1 MRTAANRTRLKR
13 VYFVKKQRF
22 LWIILALK
30 GKKVYTHTIE
40 AIMEEN
46 MKEITK
52 KTAVVAMA
60 GIMAAGMLTG
70 CGEKKLD
77 GSKTVATVDGTEI
90 PLGVVSLSV
99 REGQMQTEAMY
110 QSFMGSS
117 DFDIWDTE
125 AEEGKTYG
133 EQIVEDSLKDVELM
147 YIMKEKAADYDVEIT
162 DDEEKA
168 IEEAASSFMKA
179 NSDEAIADL
188 AVTED
193 QVKTYLELETY
204 KQKIHAPIIADV
216 DKDVS
221 DEEAQQ
227 SSFEYVSVST
237 ADLSDDEIKQKKEDA
252 QKILDGLKAD
262 PDGDLN
268 EIAKSVDDSYS
279 SLSGTFD
286 ANDTSKDEDS
296 KDEDSDESSTS
307 SSTYPDEVIDVLR
320 TLDDGEVASDI
331 IETDTAYYVV
341 KLDKKDDEEA
351 TETKKESII
360 STREQ
365 NLYTE
370 TTDKWL
376 DDAKIEVEKKVLK
389 TLKVTDNH
397 KYVAP
402 TATPVPTEE
411 AAEVTETPEADA
423 TETPEVTEAADTT
436 ETPETTEAASATAT
450 PEATAAPSYSTDTS
464 LTVKDGDTVNI
475 DYVGK
480 IDGTAFD
487 GGSTDGKGTDLV
499 IGSGT
504 YIDNFEDQL
513 VGAHPGDKV
522 EVTVT
527 FPDDYGVDDLNGKE
541 AVFDVTVNGIYE

>member
-1 MRTAANRTRLKR
+1 
-13 VYFVKKQRF
+13 
-22 LWIILALK
+22 
-30 GKKVYTHTIE
+30 
-40 AIMEEN
+40 
-46 MKEITK
+46 MKEMTK

-77 GSKTVATVDGTEI
+77 GSKTVATVDGTKI

-110 QSFMGSS
+110 RSYMGGS

-125 AEEGKTYG
+125 AEKGKTYG
-133 EQIVEDSLKDVELM
+133 EQAVEESLKDVELM
-147 YIMKEKAADYDVEIT
+147 YIMKAKAADYDVELT
-162 DDEEKA
+162 DEDEKA
-168 IEEAASSFMKA
+168 IAEVAASFMEA
-179 NSDEAIADL
+179 NSEETIADL

-193 QVKTYLELETY
+193 QVKTYLELQTY
-204 KQKIHAPIIADV
+204 KQKIHDPIIADV
-216 DKDVS
+216 DKNVS

-237 ADLSDDEIKQKKEDA
+237 ADLSDDEIKEKKEDA

-262 PDGDLN
+262 PDGDFS

-286 ANDTSKDEDS
+286 ANETSEDEDTD
-296 KDEDSDESSTS
+296 DEDAEDAEDADDGS
-307 SSTYPDEVIDVLR
+307 SSYSGTYPEEVIDVLR

-341 KLDKKDDEEA
+341 KLNKKDDEEA

-365 NLYTE
+365 TLYTD
-370 TTDKWL
+370 TTEKWL
-376 DDAKIEVEKKVLK
+376 DDADIKEEKKVLK

-402 TATPVPTEE
+402 TATPAPTEE
-411 AAEVTETPEADA
+411 AAETEEVTETPEADA

-436 ETPETTEAASATAT
+436 TT
-450 PEATAAPSYSTDTS
+450 PEATEAPSYSTDTS

-487 GGSTDGKGTDLV
+487 GGSTNGQGTDLE
-499 IGSGT
+499 IGSGS
-504 YIDNFEDQL
+504 YIDDFEDQL
-513 VGAHPGDKV
+513 VGAHPGDEV

-527 FPDDYGVDDLNGKE
+527 FPDDYGAADLAGKE

>member
-1 MRTAANRTRLKR
+1 
-13 VYFVKKQRF
+13 
-22 LWIILALK
+22 
-30 GKKVYTHTIE
+30 
-40 AIMEEN
+40 
-46 MKEITK
+46 
-52 KTAVVAMA
+52 
-60 GIMAAGMLTG
+60 
-70 CGEKKLD
+70 
-77 GSKTVATVDGTEI
+77 
-90 PLGVVSLSV
+90 
-99 REGQMQTEAMY
+99 
-110 QSFMGSS
+110 
-117 DFDIWDTE
+117 
-125 AEEGKTYG
+125 
-133 EQIVEDSLKDVELM
+133 M
-147 YIMKEKAADYDVEIT
+147 YIMKAKAADYDVELT
-162 DDEEKA
+162 DEDEKA
-168 IEEAASSFMKA
+168 IAEAAASFMEA
-179 NSDEAIADL
+179 NSEETIADL

-193 QVKTYLELETY
+193 QVKTYLELQTY
-204 KQKIHAPIIADV
+204 KQKIHNPIIADV
-216 DKDVS
+216 DKNVS

-237 ADLSDDEIKQKKEDA
+237 ADLSDDEIKEKKEDA

-262 PDGDLN
+262 PDGDFS

-286 ANDTSKDEDS
+286 ANETSEDEDTDDEDADEDS
-296 KDEDSDESSTS
+296 SSYS
-307 SSTYPDEVIDVLR
+307 GTYPEEVIDVLR

-365 NLYTE
+365 TLYTD
-370 TTDKWL
+370 TTEKWL
-376 DDAKIEVEKKVLK
+376 DDADIKEEKKVLK

-402 TATPVPTEE
+402 TATPAPTEE
-411 AAEVTETPEADA
+411 AAETE
-423 TETPEVTEAADTT
+423 EVTEAADTT
-436 ETPETTEAASATAT
+436 TT
-450 PEATAAPSYSTDTS
+450 PEATEAPSYSTDTS

-487 GGSTDGKGTDLV
+487 GGSTNGQGTDLV
-499 IGSGT
+499 IGSGS
-504 YIDNFEDQL
+504 YIDDFEDQL
-513 VGAHPGDKV
+513 VGAHPGDEV

-527 FPDDYGVDDLNGKE
+527 FPDDYSAADLAGKE

>member
-1 MRTAANRTRLKR
+1 
-13 VYFVKKQRF
+13 
-22 LWIILALK
+22 
-30 GKKVYTHTIE
+30 
-40 AIMEEN
+40 
-46 MKEITK
+46 MKEMTK

-77 GSKTVATVDGTEI
+77 GSKTVATVDGTKI

-110 QSFMGSS
+110 RSYMGGS

-125 AEEGKTYG
+125 AEKGKTYG
-133 EQIVEDSLKDVELM
+133 EQAVEESLKDVELM
-147 YIMKEKAADYDVEIT
+147 YIMKAKAADYDVELT
-162 DDEEKA
+162 DEDEKA
-168 IEEAASSFMKA
+168 IAEAAASFMEA
-179 NSDEAIADL
+179 NSEETIADL

-193 QVKTYLELETY
+193 QVKTYLELQTY
-204 KQKIHAPIIADV
+204 KQKIHDPIVADV
-216 DKDVS
+216 DKNVS

-237 ADLSDDEIKQKKEDA
+237 ADLSDDEIKEKKEDA

-262 PDGDLN
+262 PDGDFS

-286 ANDTSKDEDS
+286 ANETSEDEDTD
-296 KDEDSDESSTS
+296 DEDADDGS
-307 SSTYPDEVIDVLR
+307 SSYSGTYPEEVIDVLR

-341 KLDKKDDEEA
+341 KLSKKDDEEA

-365 NLYTE
+365 TLYTD
-370 TTDKWL
+370 TTEKWL
-376 DDAKIEVEKKVLK
+376 DDADIKEKKKVLK
-389 TLKVTDNH
+389 ILKVTDNH

-402 TATPVPTEE
+402 TATPAPTEE
-411 AAEVTETPEADA
+411 AAETEEVTETPEADA

-436 ETPETTEAASATAT
+436 TT
-450 PEATAAPSYSTDTS
+450 PEATEAPSYSTDTS

-487 GGSTDGKGTDLV
+487 GGSTNGQGTDLE
-499 IGSGT
+499 IGSGS
-504 YIDNFEDQL
+504 YIDDFEDQL
-513 VGAHPGDKV
+513 VGAHPGDEV

-527 FPDDYGVDDLNGKE
+527 FPDDYGAADLAGKE
-541 AVFDVTVNGIYE
+541 AVFDVTENGIYE

>member
-1 MRTAANRTRLKR
+1 
-13 VYFVKKQRF
+13 
-22 LWIILALK
+22 
-30 GKKVYTHTIE
+30 
-40 AIMEEN
+40 
-46 MKEITK
+46 
-52 KTAVVAMA
+52 
-60 GIMAAGMLTG
+60 
-70 CGEKKLD
+70 
-77 GSKTVATVDGTEI
+77 
-90 PLGVVSLSV
+90 
-99 REGQMQTEAMY
+99 
-110 QSFMGSS
+110 
-117 DFDIWDTE
+117 
-125 AEEGKTYG
+125 
-133 EQIVEDSLKDVELM
+133 M
-147 YIMKEKAADYDVEIT
+147 YIMKAKAADYDVELT
-162 DDEEKA
+162 DEDEKA
-168 IEEAASSFMKA
+168 IAEAAASFMEA
-179 NSDEAIADL
+179 NSEETIADL

-193 QVKTYLELETY
+193 QVKTYLELQTY
-204 KQKIHAPIIADV
+204 KQKIHDPIIADV
-216 DKDVS
+216 DKNVS

-237 ADLSDDEIKQKKEDA
+237 ADLSDDEIKEKKEDA

-262 PDGDLN
+262 PDGDFS

-286 ANDTSKDEDS
+286 ANETSEDEDTDDEDADEDS
-296 KDEDSDESSTS
+296 SSYS
-307 SSTYPDEVIDVLR
+307 GTYPEEVIDVLR

-365 NLYTE
+365 TLYTD
-370 TTDKWL
+370 TTEKWL
-376 DDAKIEVEKKVLK
+376 DDADIKEEKKVLK

-402 TATPVPTEE
+402 TATPAPTEE
-411 AAEVTETPEADA
+411 AAETEEV

-436 ETPETTEAASATAT
+436 TTPE
-450 PEATAAPSYSTDTS
+450 APSYSTDTS

-487 GGSTDGKGTDLV
+487 GGSTNGQGTDLV
-499 IGSGT
+499 IGSGS
-504 YIDNFEDQL
+504 YIDDFEDQL
-513 VGAHPGDKV
+513 VGAHPGDEV

-527 FPDDYGVDDLNGKE
+527 FPDDYSAADLAGKE

>member
-1 MRTAANRTRLKR
+1 
-13 VYFVKKQRF
+13 
-22 LWIILALK
+22 
-30 GKKVYTHTIE
+30 
-40 AIMEEN
+40 
-46 MKEITK
+46 MKEMTK
-52 KTAVVAMA
+52 KTAVVVMA

-77 GSKTVATVDGTEI
+77 GSKTVATVDGTKI

-110 QSFMGSS
+110 RSYMGGS

-125 AEEGKTYG
+125 AEKGKTYG
-133 EQIVEDSLKDVELM
+133 EQAVEESLKDVELM
-147 YIMKEKAADYDVEIT
+147 YIMKAKAADYDVELT
-162 DDEEKA
+162 DEDEKA
-168 IEEAASSFMKA
+168 IAEAAASFMEA
-179 NSDEAIADL
+179 NSEETIADL

-193 QVKTYLELETY
+193 QVKTYLELQTY
-204 KQKIHAPIIADV
+204 KQKIHDPIIADV
-216 DKDVS
+216 DKNVS

-237 ADLSDDEIKQKKEDA
+237 ADLSDDEIKEKKEDA

-262 PDGDLN
+262 PDGDFS

-286 ANDTSKDEDS
+286 ANETSEDEDTDDEDADEDS
-296 KDEDSDESSTS
+296 SSYS
-307 SSTYPDEVIDVLR
+307 GTYPEEVIDVLR

-365 NLYTE
+365 TLYTD
-370 TTDKWL
+370 TTEKWL
-376 DDAKIEVEKKVLK
+376 DDADIKEEKKVLK

-402 TATPVPTEE
+402 TATPAPTEE
-411 AAEVTETPEADA
+411 AAETEEVTETPEADA

-436 ETPETTEAASATAT
+436 TT
-450 PEATAAPSYSTDTS
+450 PEATEAPSYSTDTS

-475 DYVGK
+475 DYVVR
-480 IDGTAFD
+480 
-487 GGSTDGKGTDLV
+487 SM
-499 IGSGT
+499 
-504 YIDNFEDQL
+504 EQL
-513 VGAHPGDKV
+513 LMA
-522 EVTVT
+522 EVLMDREQT
-527 FPDDYGVDDLNGKE
+527 L
-541 AVFDVTVNGIYE
+541 

>member
-1 MRTAANRTRLKR
+1 
-13 VYFVKKQRF
+13 
-22 LWIILALK
+22 
-30 GKKVYTHTIE
+30 
-40 AIMEEN
+40 
-46 MKEITK
+46 MKEMTK
-52 KTAVVAMA
+52 KTAVVVMA

-77 GSKTVATVDGTEI
+77 GSKTVATVDGTKI
-90 PLGVVSLSV
+90 PLGIVSLSV

-110 QSFMGSS
+110 RSYMGGS

-125 AEEGKTYG
+125 AEKGKTYG
-133 EQIVEDSLKDVELM
+133 EQAVEESLKDVELM
-147 YIMKEKAADYDVEIT
+147 YIMKAKAADYDVELT
-162 DDEEKA
+162 DEDEKA
-168 IEEAASSFMKA
+168 IAEAAASFMEA
-179 NSDEAIADL
+179 NSEETIADL

-193 QVKTYLELETY
+193 QVKTYLELQTY
-204 KQKIHAPIIADV
+204 KQKIHDPIIADV
-216 DKDVS
+216 DKNVS

-237 ADLSDDEIKQKKEDA
+237 ADLSDDEIKEKKEDA

-262 PDGDLN
+262 PDGDFS

-286 ANDTSKDEDS
+286 ANETSEDEDTDDEDADEDS
-296 KDEDSDESSTS
+296 SSYS
-307 SSTYPDEVIDVLR
+307 GTYPEEVIDVLR

-365 NLYTE
+365 TLYTD
-370 TTDKWL
+370 TTEKWL
-376 DDAKIEVEKKVLK
+376 DDADIKEEKKVLK

-402 TATPVPTEE
+402 TATPAPTEE
-411 AAEVTETPEADA
+411 AAETEEVTETPEADA

-436 ETPETTEAASATAT
+436 TT
-450 PEATAAPSYSTDTS
+450 PEATEAPSYSTDTS

-487 GGSTDGKGTDLV
+487 GGSTNGQGTDLV
-499 IGSGT
+499 IGSGS
-504 YIDNFEDQL
+504 YIDDFEDQL
-513 VGAHPGDKV
+513 VGAHPGDEV

-527 FPDDYGVDDLNGKE
+527 FPDDYHVADLAGKE

>member
-1 MRTAANRTRLKR
+1 
-13 VYFVKKQRF
+13 
-22 LWIILALK
+22 
-30 GKKVYTHTIE
+30 
-40 AIMEEN
+40 
-46 MKEITK
+46 MKEMTK

-77 GSKTVATVDGTEI
+77 GSKTVATVDGTKI

-110 QSFMGSS
+110 RSYMGGS

-125 AEEGKTYG
+125 AEKGKTYG
-133 EQIVEDSLKDVELM
+133 EQAVEESLKDVELM
-147 YIMKEKAADYDVEIT
+147 YIMKAKAADYDVELT
-162 DDEEKA
+162 DEDEKA
-168 IEEAASSFMKA
+168 IAEAAASFMEA
-179 NSDEAIADL
+179 NSEETIADL

-193 QVKTYLELETY
+193 QVKTYLELQTY
-204 KQKIHAPIIADV
+204 KQKIHNPIIADV
-216 DKDVS
+216 DKNVS

-237 ADLSDDEIKQKKEDA
+237 ADLSDDEIKEKKEDA

-262 PDGDLN
+262 PDGDFS

-286 ANDTSKDEDS
+286 ANETSEDEDTDDEDADEDS
-296 KDEDSDESSTS
+296 SSYS
-307 SSTYPDEVIDVLR
+307 GTYPEEVIDVLR

-365 NLYTE
+365 TLYTD
-370 TTDKWL
+370 TTEKWL
-376 DDAKIEVEKKVLK
+376 DDADIKEEKKVLK

-402 TATPVPTEE
+402 TATPAPTEE
-411 AAEVTETPEADA
+411 AAETEEVTETPEADA

-436 ETPETTEAASATAT
+436 TT
-450 PEATAAPSYSTDTS
+450 PEATEAPSYSTDTS

-487 GGSTDGKGTDLV
+487 GGSTNGQGTDLE
-499 IGSGT
+499 IGSGS
-504 YIDNFEDQL
+504 YIDDFEDQL
-513 VGAHPGDKV
+513 VGAHPGDEV

-527 FPDDYGVDDLNGKE
+527 FPDDYGAADLAGKE

>member
-1 MRTAANRTRLKR
+1 
-13 VYFVKKQRF
+13 
-22 LWIILALK
+22 
-30 GKKVYTHTIE
+30 
-40 AIMEEN
+40 
-46 MKEITK
+46 MKEMTK
-52 KTAVVAMA
+52 KTAVVVMA

-77 GSKTVATVDGTEI
+77 GSKTVATVDGTKI

-110 QSFMGSS
+110 RSYMGGS

-125 AEEGKTYG
+125 AEKGKTYG
-133 EQIVEDSLKDVELM
+133 EQAVEESLKDVELM
-147 YIMKEKAADYDVEIT
+147 YIMKAKAADYDVELT
-162 DDEEKA
+162 DEDEKA
-168 IEEAASSFMKA
+168 IAEAAASFMEA
-179 NSDEAIADL
+179 NSEETIADL

-193 QVKTYLELETY
+193 QVKTYLELQTY
-204 KQKIHAPIIADV
+204 KQKIHDPIIADV
-216 DKDVS
+216 DKNVS

-237 ADLSDDEIKQKKEDA
+237 ADLSDDEIKEKKEDA

-262 PDGDLN
+262 PDGDFS

-286 ANDTSKDEDS
+286 ANETSEDEDTDDEDADEDS
-296 KDEDSDESSTS
+296 SSYS
-307 SSTYPDEVIDVLR
+307 GTYPEEVIDVLR

-365 NLYTE
+365 TLYTD
-370 TTDKWL
+370 TTEKWL
-376 DDAKIEVEKKVLK
+376 DDADIKEEKKVLK

-402 TATPVPTEE
+402 TATPAPTEE
-411 AAEVTETPEADA
+411 AAETEEVTETPEADA

-436 ETPETTEAASATAT
+436 TT
-450 PEATAAPSYSTDTS
+450 PEATEAPSYSTDTS

-487 GGSTDGKGTDLV
+487 GGSTNGQGTDLE
-499 IGSGT
+499 IGSGS
-504 YIDNFEDQL
+504 YIDDFEDQL
-513 VGAHPGDKV
+513 VGAHPGDEV

-527 FPDDYGVDDLNGKE
+527 FPDDYGAADLAGKE

>member
-1 MRTAANRTRLKR
+1 
-13 VYFVKKQRF
+13 
-22 LWIILALK
+22 
-30 GKKVYTHTIE
+30 
-40 AIMEEN
+40 
-46 MKEITK
+46 MKEMTK

-77 GSKTVATVDGTEI
+77 GSKMVATVDGTKI

-110 QSFMGSS
+110 RSYMGGS

-125 AEEGKTYG
+125 AEKGKTYG
-133 EQIVEDSLKDVELM
+133 EQAVEESLKDVELM
-147 YIMKEKAADYDVEIT
+147 YIMKAKAADYDVELT
-162 DDEEKA
+162 DEDEKA
-168 IEEAASSFMKA
+168 IAEAAASFMEA
-179 NSDEAIADL
+179 NSEETIADL

-193 QVKTYLELETY
+193 QVKTYLELQTY
-204 KQKIHAPIIADV
+204 KQKIHDPIIADV
-216 DKDVS
+216 DKNVS

-237 ADLSDDEIKQKKEDA
+237 ADLSDDEIKEKKEDA

-262 PDGDLN
+262 PDGDFS

-286 ANDTSKDEDS
+286 ANETSEDEDTDDEDADEDS
-296 KDEDSDESSTS
+296 SSYS
-307 SSTYPDEVIDVLR
+307 GTYPEEVIDVLR

-365 NLYTE
+365 TLYTD
-370 TTDKWL
+370 TTEKWL
-376 DDAKIEVEKKVLK
+376 DDADIKEEKKVLK

-402 TATPVPTEE
+402 TATPAPTEE
-411 AAEVTETPEADA
+411 AAETEEV

-436 ETPETTEAASATAT
+436 TT
-450 PEATAAPSYSTDTS
+450 PEATEAPSYSTDTS

-487 GGSTDGKGTDLV
+487 GGSTNGQGTDLE
-499 IGSGT
+499 IGSGS
-504 YIDNFEDQL
+504 YIDDFEDQL
-513 VGAHPGDKV
+513 VGAHPGDEV

-527 FPDDYGVDDLNGKE
+527 FPDDYGAADLAGKE

>member
-1 MRTAANRTRLKR
+1 
-13 VYFVKKQRF
+13 
-22 LWIILALK
+22 
-30 GKKVYTHTIE
+30 
-40 AIMEEN
+40 
-46 MKEITK
+46 MKEMTK

-77 GSKTVATVDGTEI
+77 GSKTVATVDGTKI

-110 QSFMGSS
+110 RSYMGGS

-125 AEEGKTYG
+125 AEKGKTYG
-133 EQIVEDSLKDVELM
+133 EQAVEESLKDVELM
-147 YIMKEKAADYDVEIT
+147 YIMKAKAADYDVELT
-162 DDEEKA
+162 DEDEKA
-168 IEEAASSFMKA
+168 IAEVAASFMEA
-179 NSDEAIADL
+179 NSEETIADL
-188 AVTED
+188 AVTEE
-193 QVKTYLELETY
+193 QVKTYLELQTY
-204 KQKIHAPIIADV
+204 KQKIHDPIIADV
-216 DKDVS
+216 DKNVS

-237 ADLSDDEIKQKKEDA
+237 ADLSDDEIKEKKEDA

-262 PDGDLN
+262 PDGDFS

-286 ANDTSKDEDS
+286 ANETSEDEDTDDEDADEDS
-296 KDEDSDESSTS
+296 SSYS
-307 SSTYPDEVIDVLR
+307 GTYPEEVIDVLR

-341 KLDKKDDEEA
+341 KLNKKDDEEA

-365 NLYTE
+365 TLYTD
-370 TTDKWL
+370 TTEKWL
-376 DDAKIEVEKKVLK
+376 DDADIKEKKKVLK

-402 TATPVPTEE
+402 TATPAPTEE
-411 AAEVTETPEADA
+411 AAETEEVTETPEADA

-436 ETPETTEAASATAT
+436 TT
-450 PEATAAPSYSTDTS
+450 PEATEAPSYSTDTS

-487 GGSTDGKGTDLV
+487 GGSTNGQGTDLE
-499 IGSGT
+499 IGSGS
-504 YIDNFEDQL
+504 YIDDFEDQL
-513 VGAHPGDKV
+513 VGAHPGDEV

-527 FPDDYGVDDLNGKE
+527 FPDDYGAADLAGKE

>member
-1 MRTAANRTRLKR
+1 
-13 VYFVKKQRF
+13 
-22 LWIILALK
+22 
-30 GKKVYTHTIE
+30 
-40 AIMEEN
+40 
-46 MKEITK
+46 MKEMTK

-77 GSKTVATVDGTEI
+77 GSKTVATVDGTKI

-110 QSFMGSS
+110 RSYMGGS

-125 AEEGKTYG
+125 AEKGKTYG
-133 EQIVEDSLKDVELM
+133 EQAVEESLKDVELM
-147 YIMKEKAADYDVEIT
+147 YIMKAKAADYDVELT
-162 DDEEKA
+162 DEDEKA
-168 IEEAASSFMKA
+168 IAEVAASFMEA
-179 NSDEAIADL
+179 NSEETIADL

-193 QVKTYLELETY
+193 QVKTYLELQTY
-204 KQKIHAPIIADV
+204 KQKIHDPIIADV
-216 DKDVS
+216 DKNVS

-237 ADLSDDEIKQKKEDA
+237 ADLSDDEIKEKKEDA

-262 PDGDLN
+262 PDGDFS

-286 ANDTSKDEDS
+286 ANETSEDEDTDDEDADEDS
-296 KDEDSDESSTS
+296 SSYS
-307 SSTYPDEVIDVLR
+307 GTYPEEVIDVLR

-341 KLDKKDDEEA
+341 KLNKKDDEEA

-365 NLYTE
+365 TLYTD
-370 TTDKWL
+370 TTEKWL
-376 DDAKIEVEKKVLK
+376 DDADIKEKKKVLK

-402 TATPVPTEE
+402 TATPAPTEE
-411 AAEVTETPEADA
+411 AAETEEVTETPEADA

-436 ETPETTEAASATAT
+436 TT
-450 PEATAAPSYSTDTS
+450 PEATEAPSYSTDTS

-487 GGSTDGKGTDLV
+487 GGSTNGQGTDLE
-499 IGSGT
+499 IGSGS
-504 YIDNFEDQL
+504 YIDDFKDQL
-513 VGAHPGDKV
+513 VGAHPGDEV

-527 FPDDYGVDDLNGKE
+527 FPDDYGAADLAGKE

>member
-1 MRTAANRTRLKR
+1 
-13 VYFVKKQRF
+13 
-22 LWIILALK
+22 
-30 GKKVYTHTIE
+30 
-40 AIMEEN
+40 
-46 MKEITK
+46 MKEMTK

-77 GSKTVATVDGTEI
+77 GSKTVATVDGTKI

-110 QSFMGSS
+110 RSYMGGS

-125 AEEGKTYG
+125 AEKGKTYG
-133 EQIVEDSLKDVELM
+133 EQAVEESLKDVELM
-147 YIMKEKAADYDVEIT
+147 YIMKAKAADYDVELT
-162 DDEEKA
+162 DEDEKA
-168 IEEAASSFMKA
+168 IAEAAASFMEA
-179 NSDEAIADL
+179 NSEETIADL

-193 QVKTYLELETY
+193 QVKTYLELQTY
-204 KQKIHAPIIADV
+204 KQKIHDPIVADV
-216 DKDVS
+216 DKNVS

-237 ADLSDDEIKQKKEDA
+237 ADLSDDEIKEKKEDA

-262 PDGDLN
+262 PDGDFS

-286 ANDTSKDEDS
+286 ANETSEDEDTD
-296 KDEDSDESSTS
+296 DEDADDGS
-307 SSTYPDEVIDVLR
+307 SSYSGTYPEEVIDVLR

-341 KLDKKDDEEA
+341 KLSKKDDEEA

-365 NLYTE
+365 TLYTD
-370 TTDKWL
+370 TTEKWL
-376 DDAKIEVEKKVLK
+376 DDADIKEKKKVLK
-389 TLKVTDNH
+389 ILKVTDNH

-402 TATPVPTEE
+402 TATPAPTEE
-411 AAEVTETPEADA
+411 AAETEEVTETPEADA

-436 ETPETTEAASATAT
+436 TT
-450 PEATAAPSYSTDTS
+450 PEATEAPSYSTDTS

-487 GGSTDGKGTDLV
+487 GGSTNGQGTDLE
-499 IGSGT
+499 IGSGS
-504 YIDNFEDQL
+504 YIDDFEDQL
-513 VGAHPGDKV
+513 VGAHPGDEV

-527 FPDDYGVDDLNGKE
+527 FPDDYGAADHAGKE

>member
-1 MRTAANRTRLKR
+1 
-13 VYFVKKQRF
+13 
-22 LWIILALK
+22 
-30 GKKVYTHTIE
+30 
-40 AIMEEN
+40 
-46 MKEITK
+46 MKEMTK

-77 GSKTVATVDGTEI
+77 GSKTVATVDGTKI

-110 QSFMGSS
+110 RSYMGGS

-125 AEEGKTYG
+125 AEKGKTYG
-133 EQIVEDSLKDVELM
+133 EQAVEESLKDVELM
-147 YIMKEKAADYDVEIT
+147 YIMKAKAADYDVELT
-162 DDEEKA
+162 DEDEKA
-168 IEEAASSFMKA
+168 IAEAAASFMEA
-179 NSDEAIADL
+179 NSEETIADL

-193 QVKTYLELETY
+193 QVKTYLELQTY
-204 KQKIHAPIIADV
+204 KQKIHDPIIADV
-216 DKDVS
+216 DKNVS

-237 ADLSDDEIKQKKEDA
+237 ADLSDDEIKEKKEDA

-262 PDGDLN
+262 PDGDFS

-286 ANDTSKDEDS
+286 ANETSEGEDTDDEDADEDS
-296 KDEDSDESSTS
+296 SSYS
-307 SSTYPDEVIDVLR
+307 GTYPEEVIDVLR

-365 NLYTE
+365 TLYTD
-370 TTDKWL
+370 TTEKWL
-376 DDAKIEVEKKVLK
+376 DDADIKEEKKVLK

-402 TATPVPTEE
+402 TATPAPTEE
-411 AAEVTETPEADA
+411 AAETEEV

-436 ETPETTEAASATAT
+436 TT
-450 PEATAAPSYSTDTS
+450 PEATEAPSYSTDTS

-487 GGSTDGKGTDLV
+487 GGSTNGQGTDLE
-499 IGSGT
+499 IGSGS
-504 YIDNFEDQL
+504 YIDDFEDQL
-513 VGAHPGDKV
+513 VGAHPGDEV

-527 FPDDYGVDDLNGKE
+527 FPDDYGAADLAGKE

>member
-1 MRTAANRTRLKR
+1 
-13 VYFVKKQRF
+13 
-22 LWIILALK
+22 
-30 GKKVYTHTIE
+30 
-40 AIMEEN
+40 
-46 MKEITK
+46 MKEMTK

-77 GSKTVATVDGTEI
+77 GSKTVATVDGTKI

-110 QSFMGSS
+110 RSYMGGS

-125 AEEGKTYG
+125 AEKGKTYG
-133 EQIVEDSLKDVELM
+133 EQAVEESLKDVELM
-147 YIMKEKAADYDVEIT
+147 YIMKAKAADYDVELT
-162 DDEEKA
+162 DEDEKA
-168 IEEAASSFMKA
+168 IAEAAASFMEA
-179 NSDEAIADL
+179 NSEETIADL

-193 QVKTYLELETY
+193 QVKTYLELQTY
-204 KQKIHAPIIADV
+204 KQKIHDPIIADV
-216 DKDVS
+216 DKNVS

-237 ADLSDDEIKQKKEDA
+237 ADLSDDEIKEKKEDA

-262 PDGDLN
+262 PDGDFS

-286 ANDTSKDEDS
+286 ANETSEDEDTD
-296 KDEDSDESSTS
+296 DEDAEDADDGS
-307 SSTYPDEVIDVLR
+307 SSYSGTYPEEVIDVLW

-365 NLYTE
+365 TLYTD
-370 TTDKWL
+370 TTEKWL
-376 DDAKIEVEKKVLK
+376 DDADIKEEKKVLK

-402 TATPVPTEE
+402 TATPAPTEE
-411 AAEVTETPEADA
+411 AAETEEVTETPEADA

-436 ETPETTEAASATAT
+436 TT
-450 PEATAAPSYSTDTS
+450 PEATEAPSYSTDTS

-487 GGSTDGKGTDLV
+487 GGSTNGQGTDLE
-499 IGSGT
+499 IGSGS
-504 YIDNFEDQL
+504 YIDDFEDQL
-513 VGAHPGDKV
+513 VGAHPGDEV

-527 FPDDYGVDDLNGKE
+527 FPDDYGAADLAGKE

>member
-1 MRTAANRTRLKR
+1 
-13 VYFVKKQRF
+13 
-22 LWIILALK
+22 
-30 GKKVYTHTIE
+30 
-40 AIMEEN
+40 
-46 MKEITK
+46 MKEMTK

-90 PLGVVSLSV
+90 PLGVVSLST
-99 REGQMQTEAMY
+99 REYQMQTEAMY
-110 QSFMGSS
+110 RSFSGGS
-117 DFDIWDTE
+117 DFSIWDTD
-125 AEEGKTYG
+125 AEDGKTYG
-133 EQIVEDSLKDVELM
+133 EQVIEESLKDVELM
-147 YIMKEKAADYDVEIT
+147 YLMKEKAADYDVEIT
-162 DDEEKA
+162 DDDEKA
-168 IEEAASSFMKA
+168 IAEAASSFMEA

-193 QVKTYLELETY
+193 QVKTYLELQTY
-204 KQKIHAPIIADV
+204 KQKIYDPIIADV
-216 DKDVS
+216 DKNVS

-262 PDGDLN
+262 PEGDLN

-296 KDEDSDESSTS
+296 EDEDSDESSTS
-307 SSTYPDEVIDVLR
+307 SSNYPDEVIDVLR
-320 TLDDGEVASDI
+320 TLDDGEAASDI

-365 NLYTE
+365 NLYKE
-370 TTDKWL
+370 TTDKWM
-376 DDAKIEVEKKVLK
+376 DDADIKVEKKVLK

-397 KYVAP
+397 KYTAP
-402 TATPVPTEE
+402 TATPIPTEE
-411 AAEVTETPEADA
+411 AAETTETAETEEVTETPEADA

-436 ETPETTEAASATAT
+436 ETPETTEAASTTTT
-450 PEATAAPSYSTDTS
+450 PEATETPSYSTDKS

-480 IDGTAFD
+480 IDGTAFE
-487 GGSTDGKGTDLV
+487 GGSTDGKGTDLK
-499 IGSGT
+499 IGSGS

-513 VGAHPGDKV
+513 VGAHPGDEV

-527 FPDDYGVDDLNGKE
+527 FPDNYDAADLAGKE